1 MDTVLATVSI
11 IFDNLCSNVSWQ
23 RWSRIRRIRLGLR
36 SIRRCYPA
44 MRFTETRQ
52 DQIIKVE
59 FQTEPMLTQFALVW
73 RSELP
78 AWRREY

>member
-23 RWSRIRRIRLGLR
+23 RWSRIRRIRSGLR
-36 SIRRCYPA
+36 SIRRYYPA

-59 FQTEPMLTQFALVW
+59 FETEPMLTQFALVW